1 MAFNPITVNKGPSA
15 EPHIYAEDDAS
26 IFQCMFGEDG
36 ILDIGSKLELSI
48 QSNNL
53 VRMSDGVLCIGGHI
67 GRVKYAD
74 YADLTIDNGETGYNR
89 NDLIIGSFSNTGE
102 HTIDTFE
109 PQVIKGTPATG
120 DAVDPTLTEGSLYE
134 GDHLRQRA
142 IARVKLEGLNIVG
155 IDMLLPV
162 IPSIPS
168 LKALLDEL
176 NGKMTEVGTQQSY
189 SENGWSVTY
198 RPIGPNRV
206 YYFATKTVSSIVA
219 GANQLEIA
227 SLPFR
232 ASFEQYLN
240 LVMQVGGT
248 PVGYGYT
255 RIVPTSSSGST
266 SAMYRHCTGY
276 ANSVSMTVYGELVI
290 Q

>member
-74 YADLTIDNGETGYNR
+74 YVDLTIDNGETGYNR

-109 PQVIKGTPATG
+109 PQVVKGTPATG

-134 GDHLRQRA
+134 GEHLRQA
-142 IARVKLEGLNIVG
+142 AVARVRLEGLNIVG

-168 LKALLDEL
+168 LKAQIDEL
-176 NGKMTEVGTQQSY
+176 NGKISAALTPVKVWEGGLLEAGQTYNFQNTISKSGLIMAKVGLTQYERYVTWSTFPATALGDQITWTDYFSDTAFY
-189 SENGWSVTY
+189 QVKATLSESGIHINEIN
-198 RPIGPNRV
+198 RGPNW
-206 YYFATKTVSSIVA
+206 
-219 GANQLEIA
+219 
-227 SLPFR
+227 
-232 ASFEQYLN
+232 
-240 LVMQVGGT
+240 
-248 PVGYGYT
+248 
-255 RIVPTSSSGST
+255 
-266 SAMYRHCTGY
+266 
-276 ANSVSMTVYGELVI
+276 ANSHIYMQIYKQG
-290 Q
+290 

>member
-74 YADLTIDNGETGYNR
+74 YVDLTIDNGETGYNR

-109 PQVIKGTPATG
+109 PQVVKGTPATG

-134 GDHLRQRA
+134 GEHLRQA
-142 IARVKLEGLNIVG
+142 AVARVRLEGLNIVG

-168 LKALLDEL
+168 LKAQIDEL
-176 NGKMTEVGTQQSY
+176 NGKMPKMDELYTGSANYNDYDIPDISEYDFLVVYAGPGT
-189 SENGWSVTY
+189 
-198 RPIGPNRV
+198 
-206 YYFATKTVSSIVA
+206 FANTSIIIPVSNIRYV
-219 GANQLEIA
+219 
-227 SLPFR
+227 R
-232 ASFEQYLN
+232 
-240 LVMQVGGT
+240 GGQFAL
-248 PVGYGYT
+248 G
-255 RIVPTSSSGST
+255 IFQSSSVFWELEFCFPDATTFNIANYKNQTWTAPSIQK
-266 SAMYRHCTGY
+266 MYGIK
-276 ANSVSMTVYGELVI
+276 L
-290 Q
+290 

>member
-74 YADLTIDNGETGYNR
+74 YVDLTIDNGETGYNR

-109 PQVIKGTPATG
+109 PQVVKGTPATG

-134 GDHLRQRA
+134 GEHLRQA
-142 IARVKLEGLNIVG
+142 AVARVRLEGLNIVG
-155 IDMLLPV
+155 VDMLLPV

-168 LKALLDEL
+168 LKALIDEL
-176 NGKMTEVGTQQSY
+176 NGKTPFGGQAIARTTAQVD
-189 SENGWSVTY
+189 V
-198 RPIGPNRV
+198 
-206 YYFATKTVSSIVA
+206 AHATVSFVTPMSDT
-219 GANQLEIA
+219 NY
-227 SLPFR
+227 R
-232 ASFEQYLN
+232 AFAI
-240 LVMQVGGT
+240 LV
-248 PVGYGYT
+248 
-255 RIVPTSSSGST
+255 SSGLST
-266 SAMYRHCTGY
+266 FDKNYDVNVSISQKTINGFTIDIHRGTEGY
-276 ANSVSMTVYGELVI
+276 LEADGTWILDYIVLP
-290 Q
+290 

>member
-176 NGKMTEVGTQQSY
+176 NGKMKADDDWSTY
-189 SENGWSVTY
+189 SDNGWEFSYRHIAKNFIYMTAQKTALGNNQAVTD
-198 RPIGPNRV
+198 
-206 YYFATKTVSSIVA
+206 SLVA
-219 GANQLEIA
+219 AG
-227 SLPFR
+227 LPFTVLFNQNI
-232 ASFEQYLN
+232 ACSME
-240 LVMQVGGT
+240 VAGT
-248 PVGYGYT
+248 PVGYGRA
-255 RIVPTSSSGST
+255 RIATNNGMYLCSTAYGSDVT
-266 SAMYRHCTGY
+266 YM
-276 ANSVSMTVYGELVI
+276 VYGVI
-290 Q
+290 AIV

>member
-1 MAFNPITVNKGPSA
+1 MAIQEIDLGSVVGPQGPQGPEGPQGPTGATGPQGPQGEKGERGEQGPQGIPGEMAEAPSIGSNGNWYIGSRDTGIMADVSRALSNKTVNSLETT
-15 EPHIYAEDDAS
+15 EPGFVLDAR
-26 IFQCMFGEDG
+26 QG
-36 ILDIGSKLELSI
+36 K
-48 QSNNL
+48 
-53 VRMSDGVLCIGGHI
+53 VLKDEI
-67 GRVKYAD
+67 
-74 YADLTIDNGETGYNR
+74 N
-89 NDLIIGSFSNTGE
+89 
-102 HTIDTFE
+102 
-109 PQVIKGTPATG
+109 
-120 DAVDPTLTEGSLYE
+120 
-134 GDHLRQRA
+134 
-142 IARVKLEGLNIVG
+142 
-155 IDMLLPV
+155 
-162 IPSIPS
+162 
-168 LKALLDEL
+168 EL

-219 GANQLEIA
+219 GADQLEIA

-276 ANSVSMTVYGELVI
+276 ANSMSMTVYGELVI

>member
-120 DAVDPTLTEGSLYE
+120 DAVDPKLTEGSLYE

-176 NGKMTEVGTQQSY
+176 NGKMKADDDWSAY
-189 SENGWSVTY
+189 SDNGWEMQY
-198 RPIGPNRV
+198 RHISQNQV
-206 YYFATKTVSSIVA
+206 YVEVNKTSTGNNAAIVGDLVMA
-219 GANQLEIA
+219 GV
-227 SLPFR
+227 PFT
-232 ASFEQYLN
+232 ASFGQNVPVYMD
-240 LVMQVGGT
+240 VSGSI
-248 PVGYGYT
+248 VGYGRANFATNNGLYLYT
-255 RIVPTSSSGST
+255 PAYG
-266 SAMYRHCTGY
+266 
-276 ANSVSMTVYGELVI
+276 NSVSYTVFGIVTVE
-290 Q
+290 

>member
-1 MAFNPITVNKGPSA
+1 MGFQPITVNKGLGA

-109 PQVIKGTPATG
+109 PQIVKGTPATG

-134 GDHLRQRA
+134 GDHLRQSA
-142 IARVKLEGLNIVG
+142 IARVRLEGLNIVG

-168 LKALLDEL
+168 LKAQIDEL
-176 NGKMTEVGTQQSY
+176 NGKMKADDDWSAY
-189 SENGWSVTY
+189 SDNGWEMQY
-198 RPIGPNRV
+198 RHISQNQV
-206 YYFATKTVSSIVA
+206 YVEVNKTSTGNNAAIVGDLVMA
-219 GANQLEIA
+219 GV
-227 SLPFR
+227 PFT
-232 ASFEQYLN
+232 ASFEQNVPVYMD
-240 LVMQVGGT
+240 VSGSI
-248 PVGYGYT
+248 VGYGRANFATNNGLYLYT
-255 RIVPTSSSGST
+255 PAYG
-266 SAMYRHCTGY
+266 
-276 ANSVSMTVYGELVI
+276 NSVSYAVFGIVTVE
-290 Q
+290 

>member
-120 DAVDPTLTEGSLYE
+120 AAVDPTLTDGSLYE

-176 NGKMTEVGTQQSY
+176 NGK
-189 SENGWSVTY
+189 
-198 RPIGPNRV
+198 I
-206 YYFATKTVSSIVA
+206 
-219 GANQLEIA
+219 
-227 SLPFR
+227 
-232 ASFEQYLN
+232 
-240 LVMQVGGT
+240 
-248 PVGYGYT
+248 
-255 RIVPTSSSGST
+255 SGS
-266 SAMYRHCTGY
+266 AGIL
-276 ANSVSMTVYGELVI
+276 VYGGYKVLQYQAGDNLELQLTDVPVDVI
-290 Q
+290 NNPSNYIITLAMQQISATPYGQVSQLTYEVRKNTMQFVVHAWGAGFVSGHVLGVSVGISKLF